1 MLDSI
6 SAWITENFGSLV
18 GFFIALLLFVV
29 PLVLYFSA
37 RIAYIFNIGNMRD
50 RKIGGALDSS
60 GDGGGFFSALGSG
73 DFGGG
78 DGGDG
83 GDGGGE

>member
-18 GFFIALLLFVV
+18 GFFIALLFLIV
-29 PLVLYFSA
+29 PLVLCFSA

-60 GDGGGFFSALGSG
+60 GDGGSGDGGGFFSALGSG
-73 DFGGG
+73 G
-78 DGGDG
+78 G